1 MDPAAKHVIEASE
14 ANFTTEVVEA
24 SQTVPVLVDFWAE
37 WCGPCKQLGPV
48 LESLAERAGGRF
60 KLAKVD
66 TEKEQRLAAA
76 FRVQSI
82 PFVVAFKGGE
92 AVDAFVGARSEP
104 ELIEFLAKLGVSLDP
119 AAEEDAEPKE
129 DTPYQKALTALRAGD
144 VPAFESVVPEL
155 EALEEDDDDYA
166 GAARLLAA
174 LDWIRGLLPTEGE
187 AAGQLL
193 SARQSWLEGHWEK
206 AMRELLNS
214 VSEDRDLADQMA
226 RRALVLLMQ
235 CHDEDKELLSQVRR
249 QMALLL
255 Y

>member
-1 MDPAAKHVIEASE
+1 MDPVAKHVIEASE

-24 SQTVPVLVDFWAE
+24 SQTVPVIVDFWAE
-37 WCGPCKQLGPV
+37 WCGPCKQLGPI

-92 AVDAFVGARSEP
+92 AVDAFVGAKSEP
-104 ELIEFLAKLGVSLDP
+104 ELIEFLAKLGVSLDSE
-119 AAEEDAEPKE
+119 AEEDAEPKE
-129 DTPYQKALTALRAGD
+129 DTPYHKALTALRAGD
-144 VPAFESVVPEL
+144 VPAFEALVPGL
-155 EALEEDDDDYA
+155 EAIEEDDAAYS

-174 LDWIRGLLPTEGE
+174 MDWIGGSLPTGGE
-187 AAGQLL
+187 AALQLQ
-193 SARQSWLEGHWEK
+193 SARSSWLEGHWEK
-206 AMRELLNS
+206 ALRELLSS
-214 VSEDRDLADQMA
+214 VSEDRNLADQMA
-226 RRALVLLMQ
+226 RRALVALMQ
-235 CHDEDKELLSQVRR
+235 CYDEDQELLSQVRR
-249 QMALLL
+249 QLASLL